1 MILWGTA
8 GWMGTTVCMWVMV
21 FKCSKC
27 AQAEA
32 AWLWILDFSQ
42 HAPLCFRL
50 PDTQHHAAAW
60 QRSCRCCF
68 STPWSIATT
77 IRATS
82 TMTASSCL
90 RWEHL
95 CPLAQ
100 AFWRVLLGEL
110 KMTLRVVFP
119 AGSRS
124 SSSLFHVGGSRLP
137 EGDGDVQFVP
147 CWLHHGEPLNLCR
160 SQTVGNNGC
169 SASGVPAHSGI
180 ILTFVPACV
189 VVIVEASAHGL
200 GHWIYRAGSRCGLWN
215 GLHREI
221 LWQIK
226 VILAQI
232 YHHFCIQFSAMC
244 IRYKPRGPQH
254 SASFER
260 VL

>member
-1 MILWGTA
+1 M
-8 GWMGTTVCMWVMV
+8 
-21 FKCSKC
+21 CSSWSC
-27 AQAEA
+27 
-32 AWLWILDFSQ
+32 LTLDFGFFSTCI
-42 HAPLCFRL
+42 PLFRL

-60 QRSCRCCF
+60 QRSCRCCS

-90 RWEHL
+90 RWEHP

-110 KMTLRVVFP
+110 KMALLVVFP

-137 EGDGDVQFVP
+137 KGGGDVQSVP
-147 CWLHHGEPLNLCR
+147 CGLHHGEPLNLCR

-169 SASGVPAHSGI
+169 RASGVPDHYGI
-180 ILTFVPACV
+180 ILTFVPV
-189 VVIVEASAHGL
+189 LFDVEASAHGL

-226 VILAQI
+226 VILAHI
-232 YHHFCIQFSAMC
+232 CSSSVLFWPITYHFCIEFSAIC
-244 IRYKPRGPQH
+244 IRAEKFWIR
-254 SASFER
+254 
-260 VL
+260 LM